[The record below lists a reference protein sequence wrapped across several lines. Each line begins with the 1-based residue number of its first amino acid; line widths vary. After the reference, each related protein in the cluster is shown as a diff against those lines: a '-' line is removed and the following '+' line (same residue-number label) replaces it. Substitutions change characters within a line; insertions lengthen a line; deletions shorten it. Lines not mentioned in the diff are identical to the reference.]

1 MTAVRGKSGRLRIG
15 AREAARRTNMRE
27 GGTQRSAANAF
38 CLNPPQGG
46 SHRSGPL
53 IALVAHRGTTLFYP
67 PGEDISFPMAT
78 SDFHESHPG
87 LIVRLRR
94 ADGHLRA
101 VIEMI
106 EAGKPCLEIA
116 QQMQAVE
123 KAITNAKR
131 ALIHDHMDHCLDAEG
146 SETDRA
152 ELRTITRYL

>member
-1 MTAVRGKSGRLRIG
+1 MTTHHVHA
-15 AREAARRTNMRE
+15 
-27 GGTQRSAANAF
+27 
-38 CLNPPQGG
+38 
-46 SHRSGPL
+46 SHP
-53 IALVAHRGTTLFYP
+53 ALVT
-67 PGEDISFPMAT
+67 
-78 SDFHESHPG
+78 
-87 LIVRLRR
+87 RLKR

-106 EAGKPCLEIA
+106 EAGKPSLEIA

-152 ELRTITRYL
+152 ELRTIARYL

>member
-1 MTAVRGKSGRLRIG
+1 MSKPDVHA
-15 AREAARRTNMRE
+15 
-27 GGTQRSAANAF
+27 
-38 CLNPPQGG
+38 
-46 SHRSGPL
+46 SHPAL
-53 IALVAHRGTTLFYP
+53 IA
-67 PGEDISFPMAT
+67 
-78 SDFHESHPG
+78 
-87 LIVRLRR
+87 RLKR

-131 ALIHDHMDHCLDAEG
+131 ALIHDHMDHCLDAED

-152 ELRTITRYL
+152 EMRAIARYL